1 MGKIQFKYWQ
11 TRHDYYQCRKK
22 AHCRG
27 VSRLHPCSWAFI
39 TAAQQQPQPEA
50 TDAVIAGISQSAT
63 APTRGHWRR
72 HCWHLTVSN
81 SPNQRPL
88 TPSLLASH
96 SQQQPQPEAT
106 DAVIAGISQSATAP
120 TRGHWRRHCWHLTV
134 SNSPNQRPLTP
145 SLLASHSQQ
154 QPQPEATDAV
164 IAGISQSATAPT
176 RGHWRRHCWHLTV
189 SSQNIGAKVKCL
201 LCWESRARTA
211 FSYRNLHHT
220 ANSITK
226 IPQVEC
232 RCPNGRYHCTCIQV

>member
-1 MGKIQFKYWQ
+1 MGKIQFKYGQ

-27 VSRLHPCSWAFI
+27 VSRLHPCSWAF
-39 TAAQQQPQPEA
+39 
-50 TDAVIAGISQSAT
+50 SQSAT

-189 SSQNIGAKVKCL
+189 SNSPNQRPLTPSLLASHSQQQPQPEATDAVIAGISLCL
-201 LCWESRARTA
+201 ART
-211 FSYRNLHHT
+211 LGL
-220 ANSITK
+220 K
-226 IPQVEC
+226 
-232 RCPNGRYHCTCIQV
+232 

>member
-22 AHCRG
+22 AHCRW

-63 APTRGHWRR
+63 AVIAGISQSATA
-72 HCWHLTVSN
+72 
-81 SPNQRPL
+81 PNQRPL

-96 SQQQPQPEAT
+96 SQQQP
-106 DAVIAGISQSATAP
+106 
-120 TRGHWRRHCWHLTV
+120 
-134 SNSPNQRPLTP
+134 NQRPLMP

-189 SSQNIGAKVKCL
+189 SSQNVGAKVKCL